1 MADDLRSA
9 ERTLVKERLERFFS
23 LQSNSVFY
31 RLTLAF
37 ALLFLGALLGFGFLG
52 LSSGFLDSEELLY
65 CLLGI
70 LVVSLGAYA
79 ILKQIAQ
86 SIMNIEA
93 KLTGNTNIK
102 PIFSCRPR
110 ESELSNI
117 ARLTEEMIQDLEQM
131 HAALSSRTLEMQGI
145 MDLSSFDFLGTGPQ
159 ALVSMAMEKAI
170 GATGAMGGAV
180 LLFPEKPEKVE
191 AVSCIYLRG
200 KVFLSDFP
208 GLKELSRRIG
218 ERTILRPH
226 GLLFGK
232 EDPLFEKVF
241 SPRCTC
247 VATVSFNLGSG
258 QNAVA
263 ILTAGY
269 TQDWDSE
276 VLSFFSALFHTMSCN
291 VRMNEI
297 RAREQEMSR
306 ELNAV
311 LAMLRVITSDMHE
324 TELFSVIASSL
335 FDLYPAQ
342 WLGLALLDPL
352 TGELRLEN
360 DIHRNAAG
368 IGKVVRL
375 NRTSSI
381 FQRAIDTMGRLD
393 CDELESKPGFFE
405 KQMFVELD
413 VRSCMIHCLHLN
425 GRILGA
431 ICLGAENAT
440 AFGTRDKKYFS
451 MFASIAA
458 IALEQNR
465 LMSKEKR
472 KSSELEILNRV
483 GAALTSSAF
492 DIKRVLHQI
501 IEMVMTS
508 IGTDAGLIMLL
519 DHDVLTIQ
527 AAKGLTGK
535 KVEGMQF
542 SLGQGICGW
551 VAKTGE
557 VLVNHDIQASPHL
570 LSEIDTRAGLRTR
583 STLCTPMISNGRVIG
598 VFQLINKVGK
608 FSDDDLRTVK
618 AVSSSAAIA
627 LENNRLYTETSRLVE
642 KERLI
647 RTIFQKYVPKE
658 IVNNIL
664 EKDEHEQISVGERKV
679 ITVFNIDIRGYSELT
694 KISTTEEVVEI
705 LNYFYMKMGSIILRN
720 KGMVDKY
727 LGDGFLA
734 IFGAPVPT
742 DNPALDA
749 TFAAIEMIETI
760 DEVSR
765 LSIERCG
772 IPLRI
777 GISLNSGE
785 AIVGNIGFDRK
796 MEYTAIGDVVNE
808 TFRIQKLT
816 RQKSDLILIGE
827 STYRMVKPY
836 ILAHPWGMREIDDS
850 GSGMRVYE
858 VVAKK
863 ETDQNVVV
871 MAAEP
876 ELANHVVQ

>member
-1 MADDLRSA
+1 VRSA
-9 ERTLVKERLERFFS
+9 EKISAKERFERFVS

-37 ALLFLGALLGFGFLG
+37 SLLFLGSLLGFGFLG

-70 LVVSLGAYA
+70 LIVSLGAYA
-79 ILKQIAQ
+79 ILKQIAH

-93 KLTGNTNIK
+93 KLTGKSNSESIL
-102 PIFSCRPR
+102 SCRTG

-117 ARLTEEMIQDLEQM
+117 ARLTEEMIRKLEQM
-131 HAALSSRTLEMQGI
+131 HTALSSRTLEMQGI
-145 MDLSSFDFLGTGPQ
+145 MDLSSFDFLDSGPQ
-159 ALVSMAMEKAI
+159 ALISMAMEKAI

-180 LLFPEKPEKVE
+180 LLFPGKHDKAE

-200 KVFLSDFP
+200 KVFLQDFP
-208 GLKELSRRIG
+208 GLKELSRRIV
-218 ERTILRPH
+218 ERTLAKPH

-232 EDPLFEKVF
+232 EDPLFDKVF
-241 SPRCTC
+241 SPRCNS
-247 VATVSFNLGSG
+247 VAAVSFNLGSG

-263 ILTAGY
+263 IVTAGCN
-269 TQDWDSE
+269 QDWDSE
-276 VLSFFSALFHTMSCN
+276 VLNFLSVMFHTMSCN

-297 RAREQEMSR
+297 RARKQEMSR

-311 LAMLRVITSDMHE
+311 LTMLRVITSDLHE

-360 DIHRNAAG
+360 NIHRNTEG
-368 IGKVVRL
+368 IGRVVKL
-375 NRTSSI
+375 NRASSL
-381 FQRAIDTMGRLD
+381 FQRAIDMMGRLD
-393 CDELESKPGFFE
+393 CDELESKQGYFE
-405 KQMFVELD
+405 KQMFAKLEL
-413 VRSCMIHCLHLN
+413 RSCMIHCLHLN

-431 ICLGAENAT
+431 ICLGAENAS
-440 AFGTRDKKYFS
+440 AFGTRDKKYFTMS
-451 MFASIAA
+451 ASVAA

-465 LMSKEKR
+465 LLAKEKR
-472 KSSELEILNRV
+472 KSNELEILNRV
-483 GAALTSSAF
+483 GVALTSSAF
-492 DIKRVLHQI
+492 DIKRVLHHI
-501 IEMVMTS
+501 LEMVVKL
-508 IGTDAGLIMLL
+508 IGTEAGLIMLL
-519 DHDVLTIQ
+519 DRDVLTVQ
-527 AAKGLTGK
+527 AAKGVTGEN
-535 KVEGMQF
+535 VAGLQVN
-542 SLGQGICGW
+542 LGQGICGW
-551 VAKTGE
+551 VATTGE

-570 LSEIDTRAGLRTR
+570 LSEIDARAGVTTR
-583 STLCTPMISNGRVIG
+583 STLCIPMISNGRVIG
-598 VFQLINKVGK
+598 VLQLINKVGK

-618 AVSSSAAIA
+618 AVSSSTAIA

-642 KERLI
+642 KERFI

-664 EKDEHEQISVGERKV
+664 EKDEHEQMVIGERKV
-679 ITVFNIDIRGYSELT
+679 ITVFNIDIRGYSEMS
-694 KISTTEEVVEI
+694 KNSATEEVVEI

-734 IFGAPVPT
+734 IFGAPLT
-742 DNPALDA
+742 TSNPALDA
-749 TFAAIEMIETI
+749 VFAAIEMIKTI
-760 DEVSR
+760 HEVSR

-772 IPLRI
+772 IPLKI
-777 GISLNSGE
+777 GISLNTGE

-808 TFRIQKLT
+808 TFRIQELT

-827 STYRMVKPY
+827 STYQLVKPFV
-836 ILAHPWGMREIDDS
+836 LAHPWGMREIDDN
-850 GSGMRVYE
+850 GSAMMVYE
-858 VVAKK
+858 VVARK
-863 ETDQNVVV
+863 DIDHALVS
-871 MAAEP
+871 MAVEQ
-876 ELANHVVQ
+876 ELTIQRIQ